1 MAQNSSD
8 IKAFILENSNLF
20 WYIPENEKENI
31 SKELLI
37 ETIFNYGDMDAFL
50 KMLNIIGRKEVA
62 RIFFALQGR
71 KKLNYFPEIY
81 NFFYLYLR
89 TYA

>member
-1 MAQNSSD
+1 MAQNSAE
-8 IKAFILENSNLF
+8 IKALIRENKQLF
-20 WYIPENEKENI
+20 WYIPEHEKENI

-37 ETIFNYGDMDAFL
+37 ETIFNYGDMDTVRKL
-50 KMLNIIGRKEVA
+50 LNILGRKEVA

-71 KKLNYFPEIY
+71 KKLNYFPETY

-89 TYA
+89 NYA